1 MVFGK
6 RREIEQTEKLLEYLG
21 QIEGYIRRDRNDFTV
36 KEDIK
41 LSPHMQKVF
50 DKIAHIGTLLQ
61 EKSREDQGVNGE
73 ILLVLEKI
81 SDGNL
86 GDRVKLQTSDPYTQ
100 YVAASLN
107 KLLDKLQKDFNDMI
121 AVLREYERGIYKKSL
136 DESRMR
142 DGEIKELIKGINSL
156 KGAVTVMLKENFRH
170 GIELERAS
178 ETLIDKMYHILEAS
192 GEQTKILQSASEEI
206 SIITEKVK
214 QSSENTQKMQQ
225 SSFKVKDSAAQGLE
239 YTNKT
244 VKAMDEINEATI
256 AINEAI
262 EVIDQIAF
270 QTNILSLNAAV
281 EAATAG
287 DAGKGFAVVASEVRS
302 LAARSTEAAKTIK
315 ELVVRAT
322 DKANEGKEI
331 SDHMIR
337 GYKELSADIDGT
349 ITLIEDTTKS
359 VQEQVTSINALNQT
373 IDLLNKRTNDY
384 ISIAHTANEVSVN
397 VSEISKTISK
407 NANIT
412 EFEGKEA
419 ILRQQQKIE
428 MNEEEV
434 DYV

>member
-1 MVFGK
+1 MIFGK
-6 RREIEQTEKLLEYLG
+6 RNLIEQTDKIMEYLG
-21 QIEGYIRRDRNDFTV
+21 EIEGYIRRDRNSFNV
-36 KEDIK
+36 QEDVDLNPQMKKIY
-41 LSPHMQKVF
+41 
-50 DKIAHIGTLLQ
+50 DKIAHIGTLLE

-73 ILLVLEKI
+73 MLLVLEKI

-86 GDRVKLQTSDPYTQ
+86 GDRVKQKTSDPYIQ
-100 YVAASLN
+100 YVATSLN
-107 KLLDKLQKDFNDMI
+107 KLSDKLQKDFNDMI
-121 AVLREYERGIYKKSL
+121 AVLKEYERGIYKKSL

-156 KGAVTVMLKENFRH
+156 KNAITLMLGENFRH

-192 GEQTKILQSASEEI
+192 GEQTKILNSASEEI
-206 SIITEKVK
+206 TLITQKAR

-225 SSFKVKDSAAQGLE
+225 SSLKVKNSAAQGLE

-244 VKAMDEINEATI
+244 VRAMDEINDATI

-287 DAGKGFAVVASEVRS
+287 EAGKGFAVVASEVRN

-315 ELVVRAT
+315 DLVVKAT

-331 SDHMIR
+331 SDHMIK
-337 GYKELSADIDGT
+337 GYKELSEDIDGT
-349 ITLIEDTTKS
+349 ITLIEDTTQS
-359 VQEQVTSINALNQT
+359 VQEQVMSINTLKKT
-373 IDLLNKRTNDY
+373 LDRLKERTDDY

-412 EFEGKEA
+412 EFDGKEQ
-419 ILRQQQKIE
+419 ILREQQQK
-428 MNEEEV
+428 EEEAEERE
-434 DYV
+434 YV